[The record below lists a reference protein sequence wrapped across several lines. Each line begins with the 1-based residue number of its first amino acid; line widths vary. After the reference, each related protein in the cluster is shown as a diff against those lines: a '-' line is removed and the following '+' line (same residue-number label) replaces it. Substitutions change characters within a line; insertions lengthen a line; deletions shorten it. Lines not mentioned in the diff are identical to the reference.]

1 VRSMGDGW
9 GSTSDVPSPRPP
21 QQLIIAS
28 KVIDTSFVSETG
40 LTYEHIR
47 TFRALSKSMKLFD
60 DIDVQA
66 LDELSLI
73 MKPLEFR
80 SGEQLIKEGDS
91 GSSMYFVLTGSVD
104 VFVKGNL
111 VITLKQVFPF
121 LFSTPQSHCPS
132 LPGLEPPGTTA
143 CMQLN
148 TARVCM
154 YPPGFRLRVRAPPR
168 CRPRC

>member
-1 VRSMGDGW
+1 MRSMGDEW

-40 LTYEHIR
+40 LTYEHVR

-66 LDELSLI
+66 LDELSII

-104 VFVKGNL
+104 VLVKGNL

>member
-1 VRSMGDGW
+1 MGDGW

-40 LTYEHIR
+40 LTYEHVR

-91 GSSMYFVLTGSVD
+91 LSSLGASTSSSRATSSSPSSRAS
-104 VFVKGNL
+104 
-111 VITLKQVFPF
+111 TL
-121 LFSTPQSHCPS
+121 
-132 LPGLEPPGTTA
+132 
-143 CMQLN
+143 
-148 TARVCM
+148 AR
-154 YPPGFRLRVRAPPR
+154 FRCC
-168 CRPRC
+168 CR